1 MFAVSNILFV
11 FLHVILF
18 VFWILA
24 RSYFMSM
31 ISVTILLFVTLPSI
45 NRKISLAGF
54 CLIFI
59 FIMDI
64 ICSNRDTQNKLGRI
78 LEQKCLN
85 TKEWNAVVDNMDIL
99 KKEVPRTIGVKRELI
114 YRKHNRV
121 IFADMESSENY
132 FLPICTSDTN
142 LSLDNTRNDK

>member
-1 MFAVSNILFV
+1 MFAVSNILFIL
-11 FLHVILF
+11 LHVVLF
-18 VFWILA
+18 IFWIVVH
-24 RSYFMSM
+24 SYFISMMS
-31 ISVTILLFVTLPSI
+31 IVILLLITLPSI

-59 FIMDI
+59 FVVDI
-64 ICSNRDTQNKLGRI
+64 ICSNRDAQNELDRI
-78 LEQKCLN
+78 LEQKCLS
-85 TKEWNAVVDNMDIL
+85 TKEWNAVIDNMDIL
-99 KKEVPRTIGVKRELI
+99 KREVPRTIGVKRELI

-142 LSLDNTRNDK
+142 LSLDNTRKDE